1 MNQILIEPSPPRAR
15 RVGDA
20 ARVVLVAILV
30 VALLAIAIRIT
41 EGPDFVDR
49 VSVGNHTGYDLDV
62 DLSNASRDGWLPLS
76 VSTAGTTDVTRDVI
90 DMHDTWVFRFTHEG
104 VDAGE
109 VEISRDQLAHNGW
122 KVEVPPRASRSSSGR
137 PISSRPTDTRARR
150 AAWRGWRP
158 SR

>member
-30 VALLAIAIRIT
+30 VALLAIAIRVT

-49 VSVGNHTGYDLDV
+49 VSVTNRTGYDLDV
-62 DLSNASRDGWLPLS
+62 DVTSGSHDGWLPLS
-76 VSTAGTTDVTRDVI
+76 VATAGSTAATREVV
-90 DMHDTWVFRFTHEG
+90 DMHDTWVFRFSHEG

-109 VEISRDQLAHNGW
+109 LRVSRDELARNGW
-122 KVEVPPRASRSSSGR
+122 TVRVPERVGQQLRTLDQLPGA
-137 PISSRPTDTRARR
+137 
-150 AAWRGWRP
+150 
-158 SR
+158 